1 MHYECIKVVST
12 MNPLQFYE
20 KISKALPV
28 TRSNQDFRE
37 DLKNSLSEYLES
49 VKQLEDNLFSDG
61 EKANIIAIID
71 DYNKQICAIV
81 DMYYDGMHNKAFQ
94 KFASLLNGKIL
105 PHIGIH
111 TITTTRTRALAN
123 NSELQIWFR
132 ARVFHDRQIHSHK
145 EMFHIPLN
153 MRELVNTQRYSAPGY
168 PCLYLGN
175 TIYSCW
181 EEMHRPRFDDV
192 MFSGFKVVRDFN
204 VYDLRIPKKSEFENA
219 DWKNIL
225 FKMPLVISCMI
236 KVRNYDYPYKP
247 EYIIPQL
254 LVHTII
260 SNNRNDMEYDKGP
273 NDMAWGVIYTSTHV
287 SQDFPYGVEYLENI
301 ALPVIKNNDN
311 TYCQVLASL
320 FKISDPICYEYESLK
335 ENNARVF
342 WQEAP
347 ATYQE
352 QIQRQYKESKM
363 GYLED
368 RIRDNTKFYRL
379 DHIYVNAPE
388 TITLSHEG
396 GSATVDV
403 VTNLSFKVY

>member
-1 MHYECIKVVST
+1 
-12 MNPLQFYE
+12 MNLLQFYE
-20 KISKALPV
+20 KISNALPV
-28 TRSNQDFRE
+28 TRNNQDFRD
-37 DLKNSLSEYLES
+37 DLTNSLSEYLES
-49 VKQLEDNLFSDG
+49 VKQLEDNLFNDG
-61 EKANIIAIID
+61 EKADIIAIID
-71 DYNKQICAIV
+71 GYNKQICAVV
-81 DMYYDGMHNKAFQ
+81 DTYYAGMHNKAMDAFDDLMNGPNG
-94 KFASLLNGKIL
+94 LLNRIGCYKI
-105 PHIGIH
+105 
-111 TITTTRTRALAN
+111 
-123 NSELQIWFR
+123 SETEISQMWFR
-132 ARVFHDRQIHSHK
+132 ARVFQDKQIHSYN

-260 SNNRNDMEYDKGP
+260 SNNRNAMEYDKGP
-273 NDMAWGVIYTSTHV
+273 NDMPWGVIYTSTHV
-287 SQDFPYGVEYLENI
+287 SKDFPYGVDFLENL

-311 TYCQVLASL
+311 TYCSVLASR
-320 FKISDPICYEYESLK
+320 FEISDPVCYEYESLK
-335 ENNARVF
+335 ENNARIF
-342 WQEAP
+342 WQEEFGA
-347 ATYQE
+347 E
-352 QIQRQYKESKM
+352 KQILQHYIESKM

-379 DHIYVNAPE
+379 DHLYVNAPE

-396 GSATVDV
+396 GRATVDV

>member
-1 MHYECIKVVST
+1 

-61 EKANIIAIID
+61 EKAKTIAIID
-71 DYNKQICAIV
+71 GYNKQICAIV
-81 DMYYDGMHNKAFQ
+81 DMYYDGMHNIAFQ
-94 KFASLLNGKIL
+94 EFASLLNGEIL
-105 PHIGIH
+105 SNIGIH
-111 TITTTRTRALAN
+111 TITTTRTRTLAN
-123 NSELQIWFR
+123 NSEPQIWFR
-132 ARVFHDRQIHSHK
+132 ARVFQDKQIHSYK

-153 MRELVNTQRYSAPGY
+153 MRELVSTQRYSAPGY

-219 DWKNIL
+219 AWKNIL

-260 SNNRNDMEYDKGP
+260 SNNRNAMEYDKGP
-273 NDMAWGVIYTSTHV
+273 NDMPWGVIYTSTHV

-342 WQEAP
+342 WQEVP
-347 ATYQE
+347 AKYQE
-352 QIQRQYKESKM
+352 QTQKHYKESKM
-363 GYLED
+363 GYLEY
-368 RIRDNTKFYRL
+368 RIIEKSTFHTL
-379 DHIYVNAPE
+379 DHFYCNIPKSGVKIPQD
-388 TITLSHEG
+388 
-396 GSATVDV
+396 GSSVSIQII
-403 VTNLSFKVY
+403 TNLLDSKAKQTIDIQE